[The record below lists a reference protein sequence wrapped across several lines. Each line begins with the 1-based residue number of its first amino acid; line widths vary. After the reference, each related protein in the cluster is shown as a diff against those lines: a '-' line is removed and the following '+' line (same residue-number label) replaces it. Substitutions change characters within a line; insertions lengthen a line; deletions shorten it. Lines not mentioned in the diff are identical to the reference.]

1 MPLSLFISEAKSKE
15 MDRLME
21 RRNAYEE
28 ASAEKGKLRTNRS
41 DYSLCSL
48 SNELVAQC
56 CISTRQ
62 TPVFR
67 HFNSVVLNIHPF
79 CCTNAVFCGN
89 IFKFLYGF
97 SNIFFSCLFNVLFV
111 NPLLNF
117 FQFCFL
123 LNKYIYSNFDG
134 LTYLHFNG
142 QFSIT
147 QR

>member
-56 CISTRQ
+56 CISTGQ
-62 TPVFR
+62 PPVFR
-67 HFNSVVLNIHPF
+67 HFNSVVLNKCHTKVPKF
-79 CCTNAVFCGN
+79 ETLFLCQLLVRQVFVASRR
-89 IFKFLYGF
+89 K
-97 SNIFFSCLFNVLFV
+97 
-111 NPLLNF
+111 
-117 FQFCFL
+117 
-123 LNKYIYSNFDG
+123 
-134 LTYLHFNG
+134 
-142 QFSIT
+142 
-147 QR
+147 